1 VSGESLVIVLFGVWL
16 LATAAVLGPSFLPSR
31 AEELRGPARGPAFLE
46 DFVEAVA
53 RGDFE
58 AAEQAA
64 AFVFSSARRPV
75 TVGSD
80 PAPPST
86 S

>member
-1 VSGESLVIVLFGVWL
+1 MSGESLVIILFGVWL
-16 LATAAVLGPSFLPSR
+16 LATAAVLVPAFIPKR
-31 AEELRGPARGPAFLE
+31 TEELPGPARGPAFLE

-64 AFVFSSARRPV
+64 AFVFSSARRPL

-80 PAPPST
+80 PGPSST

>member
-16 LATAAVLGPSFLPSR
+16 VATAAVLGPSFLPEGT
-31 AEELRGPARGPAFLE
+31 EESLGPARGPAFLE

-53 RGDFE
+53 RGDFD

-64 AFVFSSARRPV
+64 AAVFSSAGRAV

-80 PAPPST
+80 PALPSM

>member
-1 VSGESLVIVLFGVWL
+1 MSGESLVIVLFGVWL
-16 LATAAVLGPSFLPSR
+16 LATAAVLGPAFFPSR
-31 AEELRGPARGPAFLE
+31 TEELLGPARGPAFLE

-53 RGDFE
+53 RGDFD

-64 AFVFSSARRPV
+64 AAVFSSAGRAV
-75 TVGSD
+75 TVGSE
-80 PAPPST
+80 PALPST

>member
-1 VSGESLVIVLFGVWL
+1 VSGESLVIVLFGIWL
-16 LATAAVLGPSFLPSR
+16 LATAAVLGPAFLPRRTEKLS
-31 AEELRGPARGPAFLE
+31 GPARGPALLE
-46 DFVEAVA
+46 VFVEAVA

-64 AFVFSSARRPV
+64 AFMFNSARRPV
-75 TVGSD
+75 IVGSD
-80 PAPPST
+80 PASPSA

>member
-1 VSGESLVIVLFGVWL
+1 MSGESLVIVLFGLWL
-16 LATAAVLGPSFLPSR
+16 LATAAVLVPAFIPR
-31 AEELRGPARGPAFLE
+31 RTEERTSPARGPAFLE

-64 AFVFSSARRPV
+64 ASVFSSARRAL

-80 PAPPST
+80 SAPS
-86 S
+86 SAS